1 MEETLP
7 AVALLKIL
15 VLVLLLVSV
24 LLVPAL
30 VPLVP
35 VLLMVPM
42 MTLLVLLPVLLL
54 VGALAAAG
62 VAAPTRSRRR
72 RVAQPAAEGTAAA
85 LDLPQAGEIHQAMA
99 SCSSA
104 ATSSDQDV
112 CQQLNVMR
120 LQHQDVPKVKAGP
133 PRLHACSMNVG

>member
-7 AVALLKIL
+7 AVALLKNL
-15 VLVLLLVSV
+15 VLALLLVAV
-24 LLVPAL
+24 L
-30 VPLVP
+30 LVP
-35 VLLMVPM
+35 VLLLVPM

-62 VAAPTRSRRR
+62 VAAPTRARCR
-72 RVAQPAAEGTAAA
+72 RVAPPAAEAATAAA
-85 LDLPQAGEIHQAMA
+85 LDLPQAGEIHQAVA

-120 LQHQDVPKVKAGP
+120 LEDQDVPKVKAGP
-133 PRLHACSMNVG
+133 PRLHAWSMNVG

>member
-1 MEETLP
+1 MEGTLP
-7 AVALLKIL
+7 AVALLTN
-15 VLVLLLVSV
+15 LVSV
-24 LLVPAL
+24 LLRPVL
-30 VPLVP
+30 VPVP
-35 VLLMVPM
+35 VLLRVPM

-62 VAAPTRSRRR
+62 VAAPTRARRR
-72 RVAQPAAEGTAAA
+72 RVAPPAAEATAAA
-85 LDLPQAGEIHQAMA
+85 LDLPQAGEMHQAVDP
-99 SCSSA
+99 CSSA
-104 ATSSDQDV
+104 ANFSDQDV